1 MPPKSL
7 HDFAIVAVI
16 TLKRMDSQLVVCSL
30 QAEGH
35 HLGWPIGQFISAS
48 DTSNAFSAGQ
58 TRHPRE
64 TVNLYETPVVLG
76 GPERRVRGIVSRA
89 P

>member
-30 QAEGH
+30 QAEGP
-35 HLGWPIGQFISAS
+35 HLGLPIGQVISAS
-48 DTSNAFSAGQ
+48 DTSNAFSRRTDAASAGN
-58 TRHPRE
+58 R
-64 TVNLYETPVVLG
+64 
-76 GPERRVRGIVSRA
+76 
-89 P
+89 